1 MQNNRTQSDKA
12 WNKKIKQCLFYQ
24 KCLDITLSIDIL
36 KLLQECMQ
44 IQIYILDSFCTLD
57 SLILSKK
64 IPSLMGFAYPHKV
77 RVSLLL

>member
-1 MQNNRTQSDKA
+1 MEQEDKTMSFLPKMPL
-12 WNKKIKQCLFYQ
+12 N
-24 KCLDITLSIDIL
+24 DITLSIDIL

>member
-1 MQNNRTQSDKA
+1 MEQEDKTMSFLPKMPL
-12 WNKKIKQCLFYQ
+12 N
-24 KCLDITLSIDIL
+24 DITLSIDIL

-44 IQIYILDSFCTLD
+44 IQIYILDSFCTFCTLD